1 MSARSDPARA
11 RNRIVW
17 EAGDW
22 DQIAPHIAQ
31 AGMRLVAGLTVI
43 EPGVR
48 LLDVGTGSGGAVAVP
63 AAVRGAEVVG
73 CDLTDA
79 AFAAARRR
87 ASQAA
92 VEIEWVVGD
101 AAELPFEDDSFDIV
115 TSTFGHMFA
124 PDQAAAAR
132 ELVRV
137 CRPGGTIGLCC
148 WTPEGH
154 SAGLFESFAE
164 RMPPPP
170 PGFQSPLLW
179 GSEPHVRALLEPL
192 GVTLELRRD
201 VVTMRF
207 DSPEDQAR
215 HYEDNFGPM
224 VSAKA
229 MLGDE
234 WPAARAAVVA
244 FFSSTNHATDG
255 TLAADYEY
263 LETIGRVGDAQ
274 ARRPA

>member
-1 MSARSDPARA
+1 MPARSDPARE
-11 RNRIVW
+11 RNRAVW

-22 DQIAPHIAQ
+22 DQIAPHIAA
-31 AGMRLVAGLTVI
+31 AGARLIDALGDVG
-43 EPGVR
+43 PGVR
-48 LLDVGTGSGGAVAVP
+48 LLDIGTGSGTSVAIP
-63 AAVRGAEVVG
+63 AAARGAEVVG
-73 CDLTDA
+73 CDVTGA
-79 AFAAARRR
+79 WFAAARER
-87 ASQAA
+87 ASQAG

-101 AAELPFEDDSFDIV
+101 AAELPFEDDSFDVV

-154 SAGLFESFAE
+154 SAGFFNSFAE
-164 RMPPPP
+164 RLPPSP

-192 GVTLELRRD
+192 GVALELRRD
-201 VVTMRF
+201 VVTLRF
-207 DSPEDQAR
+207 DSPEAQVR
-215 HYEDNFGPM
+215 LYEDNFGPL
-224 VSAKA
+224 VGAKA

-234 WPAARAAVVA
+234 WTAARAAIVD
-244 FFSSTNHATDG
+244 FCSSTNHADDG

-263 LETIGRVGDAQ
+263 LETI
-274 ARRPA
+274 ARLGGA